1 MEWSHPAPIMLGV
14 PPSKLPLTGSP
25 DALTQ
30 RNGQG
35 LDHSIVHVH
44 LVFQTD
50 KLVHRGRSAHHELEL
65 GTLCH
70 TNFPYL
76 AKVVHLLHTSNQIL
90 LSAVFTI
97 IGCKHGVYYIYFLKN
112 IYKLRLDIFLPCKNK
127 NVCTLHCATLRRHP
141 NVSCILI

>member
-30 RNGQG
+30 HNGLG

-76 AKVVHLLHTSNQIL
+76 AKVVHLLHTSNQTF
-90 LSAVFTI
+90 LSVLFTI
-97 IGCKHGVYYIYFLKN
+97 IGCKHGVYYIYFFFN
-112 IYKLRLDIFLPCKNK
+112 NHKLSLDIFIPCKNK
-127 NVCTLHCATLRRHP
+127 MFVPYIVR
-141 NVSCILI
+141 S